1 MPESKNL
8 LSPPYASFK
17 QFTNL
22 FSKLNEFGAPSRID
36 KSVFNNASGSIIYS
50 VLNSL
55 KFLKLIDEN
64 GSPSVEF
71 IKLVE
76 LQEDQRPA
84 VLKGVIVAGYP
95 TLFSSDFPLTKA
107 SSGQFD
113 QHLREVLGAQGSTV
127 DKVAAFFISAVKYSS
142 IEISPQILARKP
154 QYASPSSKKSSTQ
167 RKKTKTT
174 VDCKDGNLPT
184 AGNLPITEL
193 ALEYRLVDLISE
205 AAHDP
210 EVMTAIIK
218 VITFLK
224 TKGQSDED

>member
-95 TLFSSDFPLTKA
+95 TLFFKRLPSNK
-107 SSGQFD
+107 GI
-113 QHLREVLGAQGSTV
+113 VGSV
-127 DKVAAFFISAVKYSS
+127 
-142 IEISPQILARKP
+142 
-154 QYASPSSKKSSTQ
+154 
-167 RKKTKTT
+167 
-174 VDCKDGNLPT
+174 
-184 AGNLPITEL
+184 
-193 ALEYRLVDLISE
+193 
-205 AAHDP
+205 
-210 EVMTAIIK
+210 
-218 VITFLK
+218 
-224 TKGQSDED
+224 